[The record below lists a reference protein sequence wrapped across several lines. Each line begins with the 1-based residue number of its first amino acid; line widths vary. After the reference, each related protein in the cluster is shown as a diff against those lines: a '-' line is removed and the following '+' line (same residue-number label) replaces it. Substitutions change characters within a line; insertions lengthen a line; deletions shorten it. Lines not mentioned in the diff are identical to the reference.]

1 MGYDAGVRA
10 ALLLAFGSVVSLHAF
25 EVNLGPVPIA
35 DAIALGQTTLG
46 TDRATFHARYRIA
59 VREPPVDFVEVVTPF
74 RQIVLAAEARMR
86 AGERLLG
93 QRDATALLGDTP
105 NQLELRLELTFHP
118 QNAFIGVPFYDVEL
132 TSVETLRAV
141 TPARIERVPRFGP
154 RLDGPLAPATAG
166 GAALGAGQ
174 PLVGGT
180 MVVVFSDA
188 ALDPSGSYVLSV
200 KDGRQVLSRTVLA
213 LGDLR

>member
-10 ALLLAFGSVVSLHAF
+10 ALLLALGAVVSLHAF
-25 EVNLGPVPIA
+25 EVNLGPALIA

-46 TDRATFHARYRIA
+46 ADRATFHARYRMA

-74 RQIVLAAEARMR
+74 RQIVLAAEARLR

-93 QRDATALLGDTP
+93 QRDAMALLGDTP
-105 NQLELRLELTFHP
+105 NQLELRLEFTFHP
-118 QNAFIGVPFYDVEL
+118 QNTFIGVPFYDVEL
-132 TSVETLRAV
+132 TSVDTLRAV

-154 RLDGPLAPATAG
+154 RVDGPSAPSLPG
-166 GAALGAGQ
+166 GAAPGAGQ

-180 MVVVFSDA
+180 MVVVFTDP
-188 ALDPSGSYVLSV
+188 ALDPAGSYVLSV
-200 KDGRQVLSRTVLA
+200 KEGRQTLARTVLA
-213 LGDLR
+213 LGGLR